1 MYQLSLIPALRV
13 QCFSK
18 SSQSPQYLKF
28 ILLSNLLEFPIIFVL
43 CYYLIS
49 IISLIYILIFFFNW
63 TVSRVLFTFLFLRRK
78 SGLALRRM
86 GFKVPF
92 CRYQVVRKRWVQ
104 VQGKTL
110 HSGLILCFYHRR
122 NFSPVSAAEGT
133 FLQFLPQ
140 DWLFC
145 YAAKLSAVQ

>member
-18 SSQSPQYLKF
+18 SFQSPQYLKF
-28 ILLSNLLEFPIIFVL
+28 ILLSNLLISYHFYSMLLFNFNYIINL
-43 CYYLIS
+43 
-49 IISLIYILIFFFNW
+49 YIDFFFNW

-78 SGLALRRM
+78 LGLALRRM